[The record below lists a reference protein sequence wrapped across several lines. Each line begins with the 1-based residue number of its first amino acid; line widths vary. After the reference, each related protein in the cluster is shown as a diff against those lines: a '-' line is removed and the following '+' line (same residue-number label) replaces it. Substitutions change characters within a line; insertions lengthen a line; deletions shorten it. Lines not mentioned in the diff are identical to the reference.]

1 MLFPRPGRQGWNS
14 LISDQFPPKR
24 SFHGDPIFGRQMK
37 STSRRVN
44 SSTRSTLDPR
54 TAFGLAV
61 AVLFF
66 VVSGMIAYSNV
77 QTLRDDSQKIFHSHT
92 VIIAMTDLLSA
103 IQDAETGQRG
113 YLLTGRDKYLDPYNN
128 ALADVDS
135 RFEAIA
141 TLTRDNPEQQA
152 RLAPLRHH
160 LDAKVAELRETIAAR
175 KNQGVQAALDIV
187 GSDRGKIEMDE
198 VRAQLAVMHREEE
211 RLREIRLVEMD
222 AAYRSAWVSGVMSCV
237 LGIALT
243 LVIGFL
249 IRRAGAE
256 ADRQKW
262 LQTGQVELGSAM
274 LGDQAMEQLGE
285 SILSF
290 LVKFVGAQAGAVF
303 ASQNSH
309 FRRVASYGVSP
320 DSQIV
325 ERFSLRQ
332 GLLGQVAADGEPVL
346 LADIPD
352 GYLTIGS
359 GLGSDKPR
367 HLMIAPAASDG
378 AVQGVIELGF
388 LQPVDEQ
395 VLVFLGQISAAMGV
409 ALRSA
414 RYRSQLQHH
423 AEELQV
429 QSEELRVSN
438 EELEEQGRALK
449 ESQANL
455 EQQQVE
461 LEQTN
466 SQLEEQAQLLE
477 NQRDDLARSNSA
489 VELKARELE
498 QASRYKSDFLANMS
512 HELRT
517 PLNSLLILSKLLG
530 DNRGENLTGEQIQY
544 ARTIES
550 AGNDLLALINDILD
564 LSKIEAGHLQVRP
577 ESVLVERLAGDL
589 RQVFQPVAS
598 NRGLKFAI
606 EIDPACPDLIETD
619 RQRVEQIIKNL
630 LSNAFKFTESGGVT
644 LGIEPDGAERIFIS
658 VTDTGIGI
666 PEDQQKAIFEAF
678 RQADGTVSRKYGGTG
693 LGLSISRELA
703 RLLGGAITLTSVP
716 GKGSRFT
723 LSLPLVYDPGVVQ
736 ARPESPQPVP
746 AAAVV
751 SEAKPRPAPLPRQV
765 EDDRDVLSPAQ
776 RVLLVVEDDAS
787 FAGIVRDISREMGF
801 QCLVTGTA
809 EEALQLARTFKPH
822 AVVLDVGL
830 PDQSGLA
837 LLDRLKRDVETR
849 HIPVHVVSGSDH
861 TQTALSLG
869 AIGYLIKPV
878 KREELA
884 GVLDALAAKLADDVR
899 RVLIV
904 EDDDVQRDAVGK
916 LLATGGV
923 ETVGVATAAECL
935 EALRGATFDCMV
947 LDLNLPDAS
956 GFSLLETLS
965 KEGTYAFPPVIVYT
979 GHDLTPEDEQRL
991 RRYSDSII
999 IKGARSPERLLDEV
1013 SLFLHQVVTEM
1024 PPEQQTMIRA
1034 ARNRDAILEGRRILV
1049 VEDDVRNVFSLT
1061 NILEPQGAVVE
1072 IARNGQ
1078 EAIDALENASGDDT
1092 RRIDLVL
1099 MDVMMPVMDGLTAT
1113 RAIRRDARWTKLPI
1127 IALTAK
1133 AMPDDQE
1140 RCIESGANDYMAKPL
1155 DVDKLLSLV
1164 RVWMPR

>member
-1 MLFPRPGRQGWNS
+1 MQVTSHRVGSPS
-14 LISDQFPPKR
+14 KR
-24 SFHGDPIFGRQMK
+24 G
-37 STSRRVN
+37 
-44 SSTRSTLDPR
+44 LDPR
-54 TAFGLAV
+54 SAFGLIV

-66 VVSGMIAYSNV
+66 LVSGTVAYFNV
-77 QTLRDDSQKIFHSHT
+77 RVLRDDAQKIAHSHE
-92 VIIAMTDLLSA
+92 VIVAVNALVSSL
-103 IQDAETGQRG
+103 QDAETGQRG
-113 YLLTGRDKYLDPYNN
+113 YLLTGKDSYLAPYNR
-128 ALADVDS
+128 AVADVDQ
-135 RFEAIA
+135 RFETIA
-141 TLTRDNPEQQA
+141 TLTRDNSQQQA
-152 RLAPLRHH
+152 RLEPLRRHIDGK
-160 LDAKVAELRETIAAR
+160 LAELKETVEVR
-175 KNQGVQAALDIV
+175 KNVGIGAALAIV
-187 GSDRGKIEMDE
+187 ETDRGKIEMDE
-198 VRAQLAVMHREEE
+198 VRAQLDTMHQEEA
-211 RLREIRLVEMD
+211 RLRLDRQAEM
-222 AAYRSAWVSGVMSCV
+222 AQAYRSAWVSGVLSCA
-237 LGIALT
+237 LGIVLT
-243 LVIGFL
+243 LAIGLL
-249 IRRAGAE
+249 IRRAAVA
-256 ADRQKW
+256 ADRQQW
-262 LQTGQVELGSAM
+262 LQAGQVDLGAVM
-274 LGDQAMEQLGE
+274 LGDQNSEQLGE
-285 SILSF
+285 SVLAF
-290 LVKFVGAQAGAVF
+290 LVRFTGAQAGAMF
-303 ASQNSH
+303 AAEGGH
-309 FRRVASYGVSP
+309 YRRVASYGVP
-320 DSQIV
+320 ADAQLV

-359 GLGSDKPR
+359 TFGSDKPR
-367 HLMIAPAASDG
+367 HLLIAPVFADKT
-378 AVQGVIELGF
+378 VQGVIELGF
-388 LQPVDEQ
+388 LQPVDNQ
-395 VLVFLGQISAAMGV
+395 ILAFLSEISGAVGV
-409 ALRSA
+409 GLRSA
-414 RYRSQLQHH
+414 RYRAQLQHH
-423 AEELQV
+423 TEELQV

-449 ESQANL
+449 ESAANL

-477 NQRDDLARSNSA
+477 SQRDDLARSNSA

-530 DNRGENLTGEQIQY
+530 DNRGENLTGEQVQY

-564 LSKIEAGHLQVRP
+564 LSKIEAGHLQIRP

-589 RQVFQPVAS
+589 RQVFQPIAMNRKLAFEIAVAPGS
-598 NRGLKFAI
+598 ASM
-606 EIDPACPDLIETD
+606 IETD
-619 RQRVEQIIKNL
+619 RQRIEQILKNL
-630 LSNAFKFTESGGVT
+630 LSNAFKFTEAGSVR
-644 LGIEPDGAERIFIS
+644 LEVEPDGDERLLIS
-658 VTDTGIGI
+658 VVDTGIGI
-666 PEDQQKAIFEAF
+666 PEEQQKAIFEAF

-703 RLLGGAITLTSVP
+703 RLLGGSISLASVA

-723 LSLPLVYDPGVVQ
+723 LSLPVAYDPGEVA
-736 ARPESPQPVP
+736 ARVEPV
-746 AAAVV
+746 AASLRAPMAATAPPV
-751 SEAKPRPAPLPRQV
+751 AKARPAPLQRQV
-765 EDDRDVLSPAQ
+765 EDDRDALTSTQ

-809 EEALQLARTFKPH
+809 EEALHLARTFKPH

-884 GVLDALAAKLADDVR
+884 SVLDALTAKLASDAR

-904 EDDDVQRDAVGK
+904 EDDDVQRDAVGR
-916 LLATGGV
+916 LLATGEV

-935 EALRGATFDCMV
+935 EALRTQTFDCMV

-965 KEGTYAFPPVIVYT
+965 KENAYSFPPVIVYT
-979 GHDLTPEDEQRL
+979 GHDLTAEDEQRL

-1013 SLFLHQVVTEM
+1013 SLFLHQVVTEL

-1078 EAIDALENASGDDT
+1078 EALDALEAASGDEA

-1113 RAIRRDARWTKLPI
+1113 RAIRQDPRWTKLPV

>member
-1 MLFPRPGRQGWNS
+1 MQ
-14 LISDQFPPKR
+14 
-24 SFHGDPIFGRQMK
+24 
-37 STSRRVN
+37 VN
-44 SSTRSTLDPR
+44 SNTLAPRSKRGLDPW
-54 TAFGLAV
+54 TTIGLGI

-66 VVSGMIAYSNV
+66 LASGTIAYLNIKV
-77 QTLRDDSQKIFHSHT
+77 LRDDSEKIFHSHT
-92 VIIAMTDLLSA
+92 VIIAMRDLLSSV
-103 IQDAETGQRG
+103 QDAETGQRG
-113 YLLTGRDKYLDPYNN
+113 FLLTGKDKYLDPYNA

-135 RFEAIA
+135 RFETIV

-152 RLAPLRHH
+152 RLQPLRHH
-160 LDAKVAELRETIAAR
+160 IDAKLAELRETIETR
-175 KNQGVQAALDIV
+175 KNQGLEAALAIV
-187 GSDRGKIEMDE
+187 ATDRGKIEMDE
-198 VRAQLAVMHREEE
+198 VRAQLETMHREEE
-211 RLREIRLVEMD
+211 RLREVRLAEMD
-222 AAYRSAWVSGVMSCV
+222 EAYRSAWLSGVLSCG
-237 LGIALT
+237 LGIVLT

-249 IRRAGAE
+249 LRRAALAAE
-256 ADRQKW
+256 RLKW
-262 LQTGQVELGSAM
+262 LQTGQVDLSAAM
-274 LGDQAMEQLGE
+274 LGDQNTEQLGE
-285 SILSF
+285 SLLAF
-290 LVKFVGAQAGAVF
+290 LVRFAGAQAGAVF
-303 ASQNSH
+303 AAEGGH
-309 FRRVASYGVSP
+309 YRRVSSYGVP
-320 DSQIV
+320 ADAQIV

-346 LADIPD
+346 LADIPE

-359 GLGSDKPR
+359 TFGSTKPR
-367 HLMIAPAASDG
+367 HLLIAPVFADKT
-378 AVQGVIELGF
+378 VQGVIELGF
-388 LQPVDEQ
+388 LQPVGPDI
-395 VLVFLGQISAAMGV
+395 LTFLSEIAASVGV

-414 RYRSQLQHH
+414 RYRAQLQHH
-423 AEELQV
+423 TEELQV

-530 DNRGENLTGEQIQY
+530 DNRGENLTGEQVQY

-589 RQVFQPVAS
+589 RQVFQPVAG
-598 NRGLKFAI
+598 NRGLSFDIRI
-606 EIDPACPDLIETD
+606 EPGCPTLVETD
-619 RQRVEQIIKNL
+619 RQRVEQIVKNL
-630 LSNAFKFTESGGVT
+630 LSNAFKFTEAGGVT
-644 LGIEPDGAERIFIS
+644 LAIEAEGADRILIS

-666 PEDQQKAIFEAF
+666 PEEQQKAIFEAF
-678 RQADGTVSRKYGGTG
+678 RQADGTISRKFGGTG

-703 RLLGGAITLTSVP
+703 RLLGGAISLSSVP

-723 LSLPLVYDPGVVQ
+723 LALPVVYSPGDVQ
-736 ARPESPQPVP
+736 PRAEPVP
-746 AAAVV
+746 TA
-751 SEAKPRPAPLPRQV
+751 SLPAPLPAPEARPRPVPLQRPV
-765 EDDRDVLSPAQ
+765 EDDRDALSSTQ
-776 RVLLVVEDDAS
+776 RLLLVVEDDAS
-787 FAGIVRDISREMGF
+787 FAGIVRDISHEMGF

-809 EEALQLARTFKPH
+809 EEALHLARTFKPH

-884 GVLDALAAKLADDVR
+884 GVLDALAAKLASDAR

-904 EDDDVQRDAVGK
+904 EDDDVQRDAVSR
-916 LLATGGV
+916 LLATGDV
-923 ETVGVATAAECL
+923 ETVGVASAAECL
-935 EALRGATFDCMV
+935 DALRTQTFDCMV

-965 KEGTYAFPPVIVYT
+965 QEGTYAFPPVIVYT
-979 GHDLTPEDEQRL
+979 GHDLTMEDEQRL

-1013 SLFLHQVVTEM
+1013 SLFLHQVVTEL
-1024 PPEQQTMIRA
+1024 PAEQQTMIRQ

-1078 EAIDALENASGDDT
+1078 EALDALESAAGEGGS
-1092 RRIDLVL
+1092 RIDLVL

-1113 RAIRRDARWTKLPI
+1113 RAIRQDPRWTKLPV

-1140 RCIESGANDYMAKPL
+1140 RCIEAGANDYMAKPL